1 MFPSQSC
8 NKCIS
13 YEGKTLASVNIY
25 IGKYSKFK
33 SLNIWQ
39 LSILN
44 NSHIA
49 FENHVRLICWSPR
62 LLKIEHELFM
72 RTRNVQRVDL

>member
-49 FENHVRLICWSPR
+49 FENHIQRYKVDRKTNMLITQAS
-62 LLKIEHELFM
+62 
-72 RTRNVQRVDL
+72 

>member
-33 SLNIWQ
+33 SLNIRQ
-39 LSILN
+39 LSLLN
-44 NSHIA
+44 NNKVDRKTNMLTTQASKNRTWIIY
-49 FENHVRLICWSPR
+49 ENEKRS
-62 LLKIEHELFM
+62 
-72 RTRNVQRVDL
+72 TS